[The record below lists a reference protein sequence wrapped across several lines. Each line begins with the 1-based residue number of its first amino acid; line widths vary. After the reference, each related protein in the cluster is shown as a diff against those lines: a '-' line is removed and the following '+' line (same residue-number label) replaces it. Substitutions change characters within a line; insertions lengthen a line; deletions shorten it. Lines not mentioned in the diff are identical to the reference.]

1 MVTQKLAHDLVSDAC
16 SAFGERGDF
25 RVLDIAAR
33 VRAEAYGPDSVTLD
47 GHRIELD
54 GSTWNDPWGSDYSVF
69 KQWTPVNW

>member
-1 MVTQKLAHDLVSDAC
+1 MVTQKLAHDLVADAC
-16 SAFGERGDF
+16 AAFAEHGDF

-33 VRAEAYGPDSVTLD
+33 VGAQSYGPDSVTLD

-54 GSTWNDPWGSDYSVF
+54 GSNWHDMGSQYSVF